1 MELIIEIVSGGQAK
15 RLSAF
20 VFFFTKFAWIRKN
33 AKFQPAH
40 RRLKFQRKAR
50 LQRACACQ
58 TNCFCK
64 LVVFYCD
71 KQKQR
76 WKLLHLKNLCKFIDR
91 TRRLP
96 TWFWLCGICHCENN
110 ATFMRSRLVDC
121 CLRVDKSRTFLMVCC
136 LKNSSNDAV
145 RRSDVTVSK
154 LRNQRFSLA
163 RRRERV
169 YFSHSGRQAECAR
182 CFQRPLFRQAR
193 HMRARERPHQSRA
206 DDTGCD
212 SLQKT
217 NEPFIRGARW
227 INAESCDPG
236 DFAESLR

>member
-20 VFFFTKFAWIRKN
+20 VFFSPSSREFGKMQNFSWNFNERCAC
-33 AKFQPAH
+33 
-40 RRLKFQRKAR
+40 
-50 LQRACACQ
+50 ACACQ